1 MYRLRD
7 GGEIY
12 GMKERD
18 GGEGESGW
26 EAAKRVDRLTDRQH
40 TDLAWHIALAAS
52 QIRDFTPKTFTF
64 LHATPRP
71 PDTRNSA

>member
-1 MYRLRD
+1 
-7 GGEIY
+7 
-12 GMKERD
+12 MKEGD
-18 GGEGESGW
+18 GGEGRW

-64 LHATPRP
+64 FHTTLRP
-71 PDTRNSA
+71 PDTQIPAQGNRTSVAMV